1 MIITTTGGIEG
12 REIADYKGI
21 VFGEV
26 ITGINFLKDIGAGLR
41 NFFGGRSKGY
51 EDEMINARNQA
62 LDEMQ
67 QRAVQCGANAVVGVK
82 FDYEVLG
89 SDNGMLMITASGTA
103 VTLR

>member
-1 MIITTTGGIEG
+1 MIITATGGIEG

-21 VFGEV
+21 VFGED
-26 ITGINFLKDIGAGLR
+26 ITGINFLKDIGSGLR
-41 NFFGGRSKGY
+41 NFFVGRSKGY
-51 EDEMINARNQA
+51 EDEMINARNHA

-67 QRAVQCGANAVVGVK
+67 QRAVQCGANAVVGVM